1 MLGRRQLVTSPGQA
15 DDQDPSSVAL
25 VPGGST
31 MRPARIIAA
40 VALATAVAATGSYL
54 AISTATRPSAASQ
67 PPAAASP
74 VSAAPTA
81 RPQPGAGPDLPSS
94 TTSPSGDQPTP
105 GRCAASALRAS
116 IQGSE
121 GAAGTIYTTIALRN
135 ISANTCTVKGIPQ
148 VRLLGDQ
155 GQPVT
160 APSVPGGPA
169 GSLVVVRPGQAA
181 RFTYS
186 QSNVCDT
193 VVAGSRLGVTLP
205 WGQESLTLPWG
216 QESLTLPLGA
226 GATFGTCASVGVRA
240 LEASP
245 APTTPTTPRFDRI
258 SDPQVAADRLVAA
271 WLGGDRAAARKVSTR
286 QVVIDQLFAESPP
299 AHRPVALPC
308 RLADLGLYVCS
319 YPLAQHAELSVFVV
333 GGASVGYGVRGVEF
347 GD

>member
-1 MLGRRQLVTSPGQA
+1 
-15 DDQDPSSVAL
+15 
-25 VPGGST
+25 

-54 AISTATRPSAASQ
+54 AISTTTHPSAASQ

-74 VSAAPTA
+74 VSSAPTA
-81 RPQPGAGPDLPSS
+81 KPQPGPGPDLPTS
-94 TTSPSGDQPTP
+94 TTSPSGDRPAP
-105 GRCAASALRAS
+105 GRCATSALRAS

-121 GAAGTIYTTIALRN
+121 GAAGTIYTTIGLRN
-135 ISANTCTVKGIPQ
+135 ISAKTCTVKGIPQ

-169 GSLVVVRPGQAA
+169 GSLVVLRPGQAA
-181 RFTYS
+181 RFTFS
-186 QSNVCDT
+186 QPNVCDT

-205 WGQESLTLPWG
+205 WGQESLTLP
-216 QESLTLPLGA
+216 LGA
-226 GATFGTCASVGVRA
+226 GATFGTCARVGVRA

-245 APTTPTTPRFDRI
+245 TLTTPPGPGFDRI

-271 WLGGDRAAARKVSTR
+271 WLIGDRAAARKVSTR
-286 QVVIDQLFAESPP
+286 QVVVEQLFAESPP

-319 YPLAQHAELSVFVV
+319 YPLAEHAELSVFVV